1 MPLGTWV
8 HPPFRARA
16 EFSLKKKTFYIKYIF
31 LNIMR
36 DDNHIKETETLILLK
51 ERFTKLF
58 NERGYKS
65 SDKFDKNVWFLKNK
79 LKSSLLPG
87 GITPTGGNNDE
98 MLDILEKTSSNGAN
112 MNKLD
117 VKVDDFINE
126 ISKTIFDYH
135 NHKVKI
141 EENLTKIGLKKIVT
155 KIKNDEKN
163 DKNFSNK
170 YKYLHLS
177 EQDFFKKSKVKFLF
191 SAINGL
197 SDGEH
202 KITINYKLNSNDD
215 YFTNKKATIF
225 LINKLSKNLE
235 RPIKLEIILEESFSS
250 ENIDRKIF
258 PIKEYYFDIE
268 KNNRNI
274 FTSESVSFDPFVLQ
288 LIDSIYDKSELY
300 ITGKKD
306 FEEENDKGEK
316 KFSIEYNIN
325 AFFDKILRNVI
336 VNNTVVYYDNL
347 VKGIESL
354 QGNINTLKGYF
365 EEIFTMEI
373 DDILKGH
380 FNQVGDSC
388 ACSNCLIF

>member
-1 MPLGTWV
+1 
-8 HPPFRARA
+8 
-16 EFSLKKKTFYIKYIF
+16 
-31 LNIMR
+31 MR